1 MPSRFA
7 FLFPGQGAQAVGMG
21 KDLYEQLPTA
31 RRVFDQADETLGFAL
46 SKICFEGPV
55 DRLTATDIS
64 QPAIFVHSAAMLAVL
79 AEQAGWK
86 DAMPAVAA
94 GLSLGEYTALYAAG
108 AMDFQVALKLVAQRG
123 KFMQEASVAQPSG
136 MVSIM
141 GLDEEKI
148 NALCVEAAAG
158 QVLSPANFNC
168 PGQIVISGHTEAC
181 QRAVELTDKFGG
193 RAIPLSVAGAFH
205 TVLMAPAAEKLAAV
219 IAASE
224 IRPPRCPVIA
234 NVTARPYGSVEEI
247 RAGLVQQVTQPIR
260 WSQSMQS
267 MLADGIARSY
277 EIGPGRVLTGLMRKI
292 NRQAL
297 MVNLSAVDSLKAVQ
311 AGPGN

>member
-1 MPSRFA
+1 MARFA

-21 KDLYEQLPTA
+21 KDLYEQSPTA
-31 RRVFDQADETLGFAL
+31 RRVFDLADETLGFAL
-46 SKICFEGPV
+46 SKVCFAGPV

-86 DAMPAVAA
+86 DARPAVTA
-94 GLSLGEYTALYAAG
+94 GLSLGEYTALYAAD
-108 AMDFQVALKLVAQRG
+108 AMDFQVALKLVARRG
-123 KFMQEASVAQPSG
+123 QFMQEASLAQPSG
-136 MVSIM
+136 MVSLM
-141 GLDEEKI
+141 GLDEEKV
-148 NALCVEAAAG
+148 NSLCAEAAAG

-168 PGQIVISGHTEAC
+168 PGQIVISGHKEAC

-193 RAIPLSVAGAFH
+193 RAIPLPVAGAFH

-224 IRPPRCPVIA
+224 IRSPRCPVIA
-234 NVTARPYGSVEEI
+234 NVTAKPYGSVEEI
-247 RAGLVQQVTQPIR
+247 RSGLVQQVTCPIR
-260 WSQSMQS
+260 WSQSMQA
-267 MLADGIARSY
+267 MLADGIGKSY

-292 NRQAL
+292 DRQAVV
-297 MVNLSAVDSLKAVQ
+297 VNLSTVESLKAVQ
-311 AGPGN
+311 AGPAA